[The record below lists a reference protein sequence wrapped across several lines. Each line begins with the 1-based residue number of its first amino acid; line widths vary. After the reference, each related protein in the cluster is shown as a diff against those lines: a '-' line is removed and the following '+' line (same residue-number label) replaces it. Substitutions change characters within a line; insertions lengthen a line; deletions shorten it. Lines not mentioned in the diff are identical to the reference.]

1 MGLNHPEIIPLTT
14 TPPSLCS
21 KNYLPQN
28 QLLVPKMLGTAAL
41 KDVEIENHGPFLL

>member
-14 TPPSLCS
+14 TPPSLC

-28 QLLVPKMLGTAAL
+28 QPLVPKMLVTAAL

>member
-14 TPPSLCS
+14 TSVCAKIIFPKTSSWC
-21 KNYLPQN
+21 KNAEA
-28 QLLVPKMLGTAAL
+28 AAL